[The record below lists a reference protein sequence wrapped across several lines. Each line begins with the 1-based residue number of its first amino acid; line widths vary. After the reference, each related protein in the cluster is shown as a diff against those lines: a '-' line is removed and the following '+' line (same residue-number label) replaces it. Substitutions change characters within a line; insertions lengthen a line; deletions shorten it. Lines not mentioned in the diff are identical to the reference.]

1 MFVFIILEKFKET
14 RFKFSQGDITI
25 LQEIVNHQ
33 EFIVTLTKSAAK
45 NKAETILKL
54 NQKNFEDGELLH
66 KLFLTTRQTAKI
78 RNTFAKSMSADIK
91 LSKAQ
96 ITKKNSIRGRFWF
109 LVKYLR
115 KEGTNK
121 YYYFFS

>member
-25 LQEIVNHQ
+25 LQEIV
-33 EFIVTLTKSAAK
+33 VTLTKSAAK